1 MLLQLFVRNRH
12 ALTLT
17 FASLG
22 VVQQSNNICMYT
34 VQAYH
39 IEPRHDAVVLEDC
52 VMVEFEAS
60 AAEYYGKMEQ

>member
-1 MLLQLFVRNRH
+1 MHV
-12 ALTLT
+12 
-17 FASLG
+17 
-22 VVQQSNNICMYT
+22 T

-60 AAEYYGKMEQ
+60 AADYYGKMEQ

>member
-1 MLLQLFVRNRH
+1 M
-12 ALTLT
+12 T
-17 FASLG
+17 FNTCAHT
-22 VVQQSNNICMYT
+22 N